1 MLESIVEL
9 ISKMQ
14 NANGETISDQ
24 DSQDCLETDY
34 LILETLTWKD
44 SPSAEMFG
52 CIISYSD
59 SQPNMLSCQGHL
71 NYRVIVKPLNHFEI

>member
-14 NANGETISDQ
+14 NANGETISDK

-44 SPSAEMFG
+44 SPSAEIFKDWLH
-52 CIISYSD
+52 YF
-59 SQPNMLSCQGHL
+59 LL
-71 NYRVIVKPLNHFEI
+71 